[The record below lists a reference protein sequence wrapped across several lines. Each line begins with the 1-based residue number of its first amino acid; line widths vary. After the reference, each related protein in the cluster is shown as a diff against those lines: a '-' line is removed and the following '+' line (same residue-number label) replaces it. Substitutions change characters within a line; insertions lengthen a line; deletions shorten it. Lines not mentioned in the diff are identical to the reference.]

1 MRTGDLLVVAVAAVA
16 GFALDWW
23 GGPRP
28 PRAPGA
34 PGARAAA
41 VLGLVV
47 LAGLAV
53 LLAGCPDTTVESC
66 PGAVVPSSCAAFTG
80 ADLPSRCD
88 QVYPGSS
95 ALILRREAPAD
106 PACTYP
112 PPLGLFVG
120 RFECGDSPPPV
131 ELWCIQ

>member
-1 MRTGDLLVVAVAAVA
+1 MSTGDLVAVAVAAVA
-16 GFALDWW
+16 GVALDWW

-34 PGARAAA
+34 PTAAA
-41 VLGLVV
+41 LGLVV
-47 LAGLAV
+47 LAGLAG
-53 LLAGCPDTTVESC
+53 LLAGCADTVESC

-80 ADLPSRCD
+80 ADLPGRCD

-95 ALILRREAPAD
+95 PLVLRREAPAD
-106 PACTYP
+106 LACTYP

-120 RFECGDSPPPV
+120 RFECGDSSPPV
-131 ELWCIQ
+131 ELWCIR